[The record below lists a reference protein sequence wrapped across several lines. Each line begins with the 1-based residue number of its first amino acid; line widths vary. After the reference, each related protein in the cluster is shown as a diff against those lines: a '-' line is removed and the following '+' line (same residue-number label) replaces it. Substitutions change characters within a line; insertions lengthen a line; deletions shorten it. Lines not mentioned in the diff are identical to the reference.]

1 MRLKKSKCQ
10 PQVNRILWPHSW
22 VPTAV
27 VALPEFH
34 VPVNEFDKNSKRVS
48 GEENQLNL
56 LKPDRCNWEEG
67 HSGVKGFAIHGV
79 EEKALLFRIDE
90 RPKAL
95 GLLDHLIR
103 TACRYNIVCVNH
115 QVFTLRSFLSL
126 SLLQR
131 KVPNRQE

>member
-1 MRLKKSKCQ
+1 MLIVQIFIS
-10 PQVNRILWPHSW
+10 
-22 VPTAV
+22 
-27 VALPEFH
+27 F
-34 VPVNEFDKNSKRVS
+34 PV
-48 GEENQLNL
+48 QI
-56 LKPDRCNWEEG
+56 KPNGCNWEES
-67 HSGVKGFAIHGV
+67 HSRVEGLAVHGV
-79 EEKALLFRIDE
+79 EEQAPLFRIDE